1 MMAMKT
7 YGPIA
12 RTFHW
17 GFIGIFLYGIIKQ
30 VDDISQLEDSAL
42 LRFEVLFALVFLA
55 VLAGRFIYMTKT
67 QTSALPADTSRFQRQ
82 AARLVHW
89 GMYAS
94 LAAIA
99 ITGLMIGGLF
109 SLGFKSG
116 FLIEAVTELHGL
128 TVSLSYLLIAL
139 HIAAAL
145 YHRILGDGVWSA
157 MTPFWKEQ

>member
-1 MMAMKT
+1 MAMKT

-12 RTFHW
+12 RTFPW
-17 GFIGIFLYGIIKQ
+17 GFIGTFLDGIIKQ

-42 LRFEVLFALVFLA
+42 LRFVVLFALVFLA

-67 QTSALPADTSRFQRQ
+67 QTPALPADTSRFQRQ

-128 TVSLSYLLIAL
+128 TVSLSYLPVSYTHLTLPTKA
-139 HIAAAL
+139 
-145 YHRILGDGVWSA
+145 
-157 MTPFWKEQ
+157 